1 MFGIVIC
8 FVYQKPKKKKKRE
21 REKDKIQLYLGADNY
36 QKIYLTRIGG

>member
-8 FVYQKPKKKKKRE
+8 FVYQKPQKKKKM
-21 REKDKIQLYLGADNY
+21 REKDNIQLYLGADNY

>member
-21 REKDKIQLYLGADNY
+21 REKDNIQLYLGADNY